1 MDCSPPGSSA
11 HGILQARILEGV
23 ATSFSRGSSQ
33 TRDLCVSCVSCIG
46 RRLPYDCTT
55 WEAPDSRLQRDTK
68 LDSSFC
74 CNRAEPCPS
83 SRCPKVPLCPL
94 PLIGRKAGLSQA
106 SQITR
111 EQVQAAN
118 DYDNRVPGWVSAAH
132 SRVVSQTQCLPAG
145 DRASGVT
152 ATRQPRH
159 PLLHV
164 EQTSLRQAQFPGLAS
179 GDRDQH
185 YCS

>member
-23 ATSFSRGSSQ
+23 ETSFSRGSSQ

-83 SRCPKVPLCPL
+83 SQCPKVPLCPL
-94 PLIGRKAGLSQA
+94 PLVGRKADSPRPPRSRESKCKPLTTMTTGSQA
-106 SQITR
+106 
-111 EQVQAAN
+111 E
-118 DYDNRVPGWVSAAH
+118 
-132 SRVVSQTQCLPAG
+132 C
-145 DRASGVT
+145 
-152 ATRQPRH
+152 
-159 PLLHV
+159 LLH
-164 EQTSLRQAQFPGLAS
+164 TPGLFHRRSACQR
-179 GDRDQH
+179 GTEPAA
-185 YCS
+185 